1 MRLARVIGTVVMTQ
15 KLASLTGQRFLLV
28 QPVTTEGKTNGEPFV
43 AMDTV
48 SAGRGELVSIVEKR
62 EGAKAFGNTD
72 LPSDGTIVAIID
84 EIRSVK

>member
-15 KLASLTGQRFLLV
+15 KIASLIGQRFLLV
-28 QPVTTEGKTNGEPFV
+28 QPVTADDSANGDPFV

-62 EGAKAFGNTD
+62 EGAKAFGSPD

-84 EIRSVK
+84 EVRNVG